1 MGGPPYWSVVEDLVK
16 LLKQHHQYDNLQNAV
31 EQAVAYNIA
40 ELKKIGIVDRESFL
54 DCMDFLVR
62 TWTPSED
69 LEGKDVY
76 YRLIIHYSIF
86 DQPVLKNLQSPI
98 KPTSAHRPLSWLLA
112 WLVQYAKEMGKLL
125 DQESSLTAESLKTF
139 FESPLYNMN
148 E

>member
-16 LLKQHHQYDNLQNAV
+16 LLRQHHQYDNLQKAV

-40 ELKKIGIVDRESFL
+40 ELKKIGNVDRESFL

-62 TWTPSED
+62 TWIPSED

-86 DQPVLKNLQSPI
+86 DQPVLKIFSHL
-98 KPTSAHRPLSWLLA
+98 
-112 WLVQYAKEMGKLL
+112 
-125 DQESSLTAESLKTF
+125 SSLPRLTGLYLGSRPGWCNTQKRWGNSLTKKALSLLNPSRPF
-139 FESPLYNMN
+139 LSPLYTT
-148 E
+148 